1 MGLKKWT
8 RGLRGQPGQALTVQ
22 VLCLGLLFTLGMV
35 GGYLY
40 AASCGERSQLALAE
54 YLSGFCDLYQEG
66 AVRTVSLFTAARL
79 YFTEFLA
86 AFLLGLVPV
95 GIFLL
100 PVLSGAYGFLTM
112 FAVACFSQVYGRAG
126 ALLAL
131 ALFGPRALFTVPCFL
146 WVAAGAWARA
156 SSRLTGRR
164 GKRCAPVVYDGAYFY
179 RLCVCV
185 VWLMLGVCVERYV
198 TPSLFQW
205 ALGALGG

>member
-66 AVRTVSLFTAARL
+66 AVRTVPLFTAARL

-86 AFLLGLVPV
+86 GTVHGALFPV
-95 GIFLL
+95 G
-100 PVLSGAYGFLTM
+100 G
-112 FAVACFSQVYGRAG
+112 C
-126 ALLAL
+126 
-131 ALFGPRALFTVPCFL
+131 
-146 WVAAGAWARA
+146 
-156 SSRLTGRR
+156 RR
-164 GKRCAPVVYDGAYFY
+164 
-179 RLCVCV
+179 
-185 VWLMLGVCVERYV
+185 
-198 TPSLFQW
+198 
-205 ALGALGG
+205 LGARVLPSDRAEGEALCPGGL